1 MKKVLVSLL
10 VLAVAVSGAFA
21 AVNFSGN
28 FRTGYVFAVDDNGN
42 WNNQIFGQDNTNS
55 NQTKLG
61 LGIADENGYWT
72 IGLEGEVYL
81 DGSNLNA
88 AANGNRIAGDIT
100 LDLAKMIGGADTDWS
115 AALSLVANDRITALR
130 AYTNK
135 SGLNYDRVRT
145 DEPGLWTNLVLG
157 YGSLIQVQVG
167 GAPALTGTVDKL
179 GGKGDGDFIASVM
192 TKPIDGLA
200 VSVDWAYVG
209 DQANVAADEDAGTPA
224 YVNKDAYGVVGAA
237 ADVNVGALAGLDFDL
252 GVGVADKYYY
262 GAEKNV
268 LAAQVYGGVDAFDAY
283 AEYVLDGD
291 ISKLHLGANINA
303 VENVLLNVYGGI
315 ADFSAIGDN
324 FYVGAN
330 VGYDVVGGVT
340 LQLNLQ
346 YAKGGYMVANGGDVS
361 NGAVKAEGFSITPII
376 SVNF

>member
-28 FRTGYVFAVDDNGN
+28 FRTGYVFAVNDGTWKNE
-42 WNNQIFGQDNTNS
+42 IFGQDNANS
-55 NQTKLG
+55 NQTKLN
-61 LGIADENGYWT
+61 LGFADENGYWT

-81 DGSNLNA
+81 DGSNLNDA
-88 AANGNRIAGDIT
+88 AHGNRIAGDIT
-100 LDLAKMIGGADTDWS
+100 MDVAKMIGGAETDWT
-115 AALSLVANDRITALR
+115 AQLQLVANDRITAQR

-145 DEPGLWTNLVLG
+145 DEPGLWTNLTVG
-157 YGSLIQVQVG
+157 YGSLLTVQVG
-167 GAPALTGTVDKL
+167 GSPALAAGGKADKL
-179 GGKGDGDFIASVM
+179 NGAAQDGDLIASIM
-192 TKPIDGLA
+192 TKPMDGLA
-200 VSVDWAYVG
+200 ISVDWAYVG
-209 DQANVAADEDAGTPA
+209 DSASG
-224 YVNKDAYGVVGAA
+224 NKDAYGVVGGA

-268 LAAQVYGGVDAFDAY
+268 LSAQVYGGVDAFSAF
-283 AEYVLDGD
+283 AEYVLDD
-291 ISKLHLGANINA
+291 ATSRLHLGADINA
-303 VENVLLNVYGGI
+303 IENVLLNVYGGI
-315 ADFSAIGDN
+315 GDFDVIADS

-330 VGYDVVGGVT
+330 VGYEVVGGVT

-346 YAKGGYMVANGGDVS
+346 YASAPEGGASYLDNEGGDKGGDIAQ
-361 NGAVKAEGFSITPII
+361 GAVKATGFSITPII

>member
-28 FRTGYVFAVDDNGN
+28 FKTGYVFAVNDGT
-42 WNNQIFGQDNTNS
+42 WNNQIFGQDNTNT
-55 NQTKLG
+55 NQTKLN
-61 LGIADENGYWT
+61 LGIADEDGYWT
-72 IGLEGEVYL
+72 VGLEGEVYL

-88 AANGNRIAGDIT
+88 STTGNRIAGDIT
-100 LDLAKMIGGADTDWS
+100 LDIAKMIGGADTDWS

-167 GAPALTGTVDKL
+167 GAPALTGTADKL
-179 GGKGDGDFIASVM
+179 GGQGDGDFIASVM
-192 TKPIDGLA
+192 TKPMDGLA
-200 VSVDWAYVG
+200 ISVDWAYVG
-209 DQANVAADEDAGTPA
+209 DQANVAATETTPA

-283 AEYVLDGD
+283 VEYVLDGD
-291 ISKLHLGANINA
+291 VSKLHLGANINA

-324 FYVGAN
+324 FYVGGN
-330 VGYDVVGGVT
+330 VGYEVAGGVS

-346 YAKGGYMVANGGDVS
+346 YSKGGYMTANGGDVS

-376 SVNF
+376 ALNF

>member
-1 MKKVLVSLL
+1 
-10 VLAVAVSGAFA
+10 
-21 AVNFSGN
+21 
-28 FRTGYVFAVDDNGN
+28 
-42 WNNQIFGQDNTNS
+42 
-55 NQTKLG
+55 
-61 LGIADENGYWT
+61 
-72 IGLEGEVYL
+72 
-81 DGSNLNA
+81 
-88 AANGNRIAGDIT
+88 
-100 LDLAKMIGGADTDWS
+100 MIGGADTDWS

-167 GAPALTGTVDKL
+167 GAPALTGTADKL
-179 GGKGDGDFIASVM
+179 GGQGDGDFIASVM
-192 TKPIDGLA
+192 TKPMDGLA
-200 VSVDWAYVG
+200 ISVDWAYVG
-209 DQANVAADEDAGTPA
+209 DQANVAATDTTPA

-283 AEYVLDGD
+283 VEYVLDGD
-291 ISKLHLGANINA
+291 VSKLHLGANINA

-324 FYVGAN
+324 FYVGGN
-330 VGYDVVGGVT
+330 VGYEVAGGVS

-346 YAKGGYMVANGGDVS
+346 YSKGGYMTANGGDVS

-376 SVNF
+376 ALNF

>member
-28 FRTGYVFAVDDNGN
+28 FRTGYVFAVDNDGN
-42 WNNQIFGQDNTNS
+42 WNNQIFGQDNTNT

-61 LGIADENGYWT
+61 LGIADENGYWS

-81 DGSNLNA
+81 DGSNLNDSET
-88 AANGNRIAGDIT
+88 GNRIAGDIT
-100 LDLAKMIGGADTDWS
+100 LDVAKMIGGADTDWS
-115 AALSLVANDRITALR
+115 AALSLVANDRITAQR

-145 DEPGLWTNLVLG
+145 DEPGLWTNLVVG
-157 YGSLIQVQVG
+157 YGSLLTVQVG
-167 GAPALTGTVDKL
+167 GAPALTGSADKL
-179 GGKGDGDFIASVM
+179 GGQGDGDFIASVM
-192 TKPIDGLA
+192 TKPMDGLA

-209 DQANVAADEDAGTPA
+209 DKAEGV
-224 YVNKDAYGVVGAA
+224 KDAYGVVGGA
-237 ADVNVGALAGLDFDL
+237 ADINVGALVGLDFDL

-262 GAEKNV
+262 GLEQNV
-268 LAAQVYGGVDAFDAY
+268 LSAQVYGGVDAFDAY
-283 AEYVLDGD
+283 AEFVLDGTAND
-291 ISKLHLGANINA
+291 AYRLHLGANINA
-303 VENVLLNVYGGI
+303 IENILLNVYGGVG
-315 ADFSAIGDN
+315 DFNAVEDS

-346 YAKGGYMVANGGDVS
+346 YAAYGADGKSYMNSVGGDVS
-361 NGAVKAEGFSITPII
+361 NGAVKAAGFSITPII